1 MAISYPLSIPNNNV
15 NKTKFRAIN
24 TAASSRS
31 PFTHAE
37 QVVAHSGQ
45 HWEVDVTLPPMDR
58 DAAEVWIGWLLS
70 LRGKVGTFLLGDIVG
85 ATARGSAGG
94 TPLVN
99 GGSQTGGSLVLDG
112 ATASQTGWL
121 KAGDYIQLG
130 SGATATLHKVLQDAN
145 SDGSGNVTLDLW
157 PYIRSAPADNSTVVV
172 SNAVGRFRL
181 ASNAQDWDINSA
193 AIFGLTF
200 GAVEAI

>member
-58 DAAEVWIGWLLS
+58 DAAEVWVSWLLS

-172 SNAVGRFRL
+172 SNAVSRFRL
-181 ASNAQDWDINSA
+181 ASNAQD
-193 AIFGLTF
+193 
-200 GAVEAI
+200 